1 MTNKD
6 KEAVIDEN
14 EGLRQELA
22 MYKSVGVPADS
33 KPRTFVTRITRAPL
47 TNHSLNVGSVTEA
60 KPGLKK
66 SDGAERPVVP
76 STEYR
81 GGDMTLDEIA

>member
-1 MTNKD
+1 MTNRD

-22 MYKSVGVPADS
+22 MYKSVAVPTES

-47 TNHSLNVGSVTEA
+47 TNQSLNVGSATEA
-60 KPGLKK
+60 KPSLKK
-66 SDGAERPVVP
+66 SDGAERPLVP
-76 STEYR
+76 SVEYG